1 MKKKKTIIVADD
13 EIHILELLRIILSK
27 DYNVILVENGKSAV
41 ESARKFK
48 PDLIILDIMMP
59 DLNGYEVCEILK
71 KDKKTINIKIA
82 MLSAKGMERDI
93 IMGLKLGADYYITKP
108 FDPIE
113 LEKKIYGIIHEK
125 DKNGKANK

>member
-13 EIHILELLRIILSK
+13 EMHILELLRIILSK
-27 DYNVILVENGKSAV
+27 DYNVILVENGKTAV
-41 ESARKFK
+41 EAARNFG

-71 KDKKTINIKIA
+71 KDKKTTKIKIA

-93 IMGLKLGADYYITKP
+93 VMGLKLGADYYITKP

-113 LEKKIYGIIHEK
+113 LEKKIYEIIYEK
-125 DKNGKANK
+125 EKK